1 MTRLATNRAN
11 RENKD
16 NEKTRIQFDRRRHRP
31 VTQIGG
37 AEITLTADTAAQIAQ
52 PRLATPF
59 VGREITILRLID
71 LAAESL
77 VVTALLVELALV
89 LANVV
94 ARVYFQHSFLWT
106 DEIARLA
113 LSILAFIGG
122 AVAYR
127 RRDHAFVRVILSR
140 LPARGERGCLAFA
153 DVIVLFVAGI
163 TGFAS
168 AEFLA
173 SSWDELTPIFQMP
186 AALIALP
193 LPIGMALLMLYAS
206 VNLVREHGRMALG
219 VGVVF
224 AAFVAIAALTRDV
237 WLPLLGDDAS
247 IIAALSLFFVAILAG
262 VPVGFV
268 LLLSTATYLW
278 GTGTASLVVLPQTMV
293 NGTGNFILLAVPF
306 FILAGLVMERGG
318 ISIRLVR
325 FIHALVGHMRGGLL
339 QVTVG
344 SMYVVSGL
352 SGSKP
357 ADVAAVGT
365 VMRDELSE
373 RHGAAEGAAVL
384 AASAVMGETVP
395 PSIAMLIVGS
405 ITNVSLGAMF
415 IGGLVPAAV
424 MALCLMMLIY
434 VRARAGGAPRLPRA
448 GLNVVARAGLGAVL
462 PLLMPG
468 TLLAGILL
476 GVATP
481 TEIAAIAVVYGILL
495 SSLVYREMT
504 LRGFMRI
511 VLDTTALTG
520 VLLFI
525 FAAAS
530 SFSWTLT
537 VAYLPQRLVVLLQSV
552 GDSAAIFMVCS
563 IVLLILVGVLLEG
576 LPSLNVLAPLLIPIA
591 GKLGLSELHYAL
603 VLIIAMGIG
612 GFMPFAGVG
621 FYVCCAVMRCDI
633 ETASRAML
641 PYLVMLI
648 AGLLVVAFVPWFTL
662 FLPHYFGFRG

>member
-1 MTRLATNRAN
+1 MDASA
-11 RENKD
+11 
-16 NEKTRIQFDRRRHRP
+16 
-31 VTQIGG
+31 V
-37 AEITLTADTAAQIAQ
+37 EILSADTGGLVARTPANAAPA
-52 PRLATPF
+52 
-59 VGREITILRLID
+59 GREMTALWLID
-71 LAAESL
+71 RAAESL
-77 VVTALLVELALV
+77 IVAALLGELVLV
-89 LANVV
+89 LANVA
-94 ARVYFQHSFLWT
+94 ARIYFQRSFLWT
-106 DEIARLA
+106 DEVARLA

-153 DVIVLFVAGI
+153 DVVVLFVAGL
-163 TGFAS
+163 TGYAS
-168 AEFLA
+168 IEFLG
-173 SSWDELTPIFQMP
+173 SSWGEYTPIFQMP

-193 LPIGMALLMLYAS
+193 LPVGMVLLMLYSA
-206 VNLVREHGRMALG
+206 VNLKREHRLMALWTG
-219 VGVVF
+219 
-224 AAFVAIAALTRDV
+224 AAFAVTIAIAALTRDV
-237 WLPLLGDDAS
+237 WLPLLGDDAA
-247 IIAALSLFFVAILAG
+247 IIAALSLFFIAILAG

-268 LLLSTATYLW
+268 LLLATATYLW

-325 FIHALVGHMRGGLL
+325 FIHALVGHMQGGLL
-339 QVTVG
+339 QVTVA

-365 VMRDELSE
+365 VMRDELRE

-384 AASAVMGETVP
+384 AAAAVMGETVP

-405 ITNVSLGAMF
+405 ITSVSVGAMF
-415 IGGLVPAAV
+415 IGGLIPAAV
-424 MALCLMMLIY
+424 MALCLMILIY
-434 VRARAGGAPRLPRA
+434 VRARASGTPRTPRA
-448 GLNVVARAGLGAVL
+448 STYVIARAGLGAIL

-468 TLLAGILL
+468 SLLAGILL

-481 TEIAAIAVVYGILL
+481 TEIAALAVVYGLVL
-495 SSLVYREMT
+495 SIVFYREMSFG
-504 LRGFMRI
+504 GFIRI
-511 VLDTTALTG
+511 AVDTAALTG

-537 VAYLPQRLVVLLQSV
+537 VAYLPQRLVSLLQSV
-552 GDSAAIFMVCS
+552 GDSQAIFMICS
-563 IVLLILVGVLLEG
+563 IILLILVGVLLEG

-641 PYLVMLI
+641 PDLIMLI
-648 AGLLVVAFVPWFTL
+648 AGLLVIAFVPWFTL
-662 FLPHYFGFRG
+662 ALPHYFGFHG

>member
-1 MTRLATNRAN
+1 V
-11 RENKD
+11 
-16 NEKTRIQFDRRRHRP
+16 TRI
-31 VTQIGG
+31 GG
-37 AEITLTADTAAQIAQ
+37 VEIALTADTAGQLVQ
-52 PRLATPF
+52 PPLATPF
-59 VGREITILRLID
+59 AGREIAALRWID
-71 LAAESL
+71 LVAES
-77 VVTALLVELALV
+77 VVVAALLIELVLV

-168 AEFLA
+168 IEFLT
-173 SSWDELTPIFQMP
+173 SSWNELTPIFQMP
-186 AALIALP
+186 AAVIALP
-193 LPIGMALLMLYAS
+193 LPIGMVLMILYAA
-206 VNLVREHGRMALG
+206 VNLVRDHGKTGLG
-219 VGVVF
+219 VGIAF
-224 AAFVAIAALTRDV
+224 AATIAVAALTRDV
-237 WLPLLGDDAS
+237 WLPLLGDDAA
-247 IIAALSLFFVAILAG
+247 IIAALSLFFIAILAG

-325 FIHALVGHMRGGLL
+325 FIHALVGHLRGGLL

-415 IGGLVPAAV
+415 IGGLIPAAV
-424 MALCLMMLIY
+424 MALSLMLLIY
-434 VRARAGGAPRLPRA
+434 SRARASGAPRLPRA
-448 GLNVVARAGLGAVL
+448 GVNTVARAGLGAIL

-495 SSLVYREMT
+495 SSLVYREMNW
-504 LRGFMRI
+504 RGLVRI
-511 VLDTTALTG
+511 VIDTTALTG

-525 FAAAS
+525 FSAAS

-537 VAYLPQRLVVLLQSV
+537 VAYLPQRLVALLQSV

-662 FLPHYFGFRG
+662 FLPHAFGFRG

>member
-1 MTRLATNRAN
+1 
-11 RENKD
+11 
-16 NEKTRIQFDRRRHRP
+16 
-31 VTQIGG
+31 
-37 AEITLTADTAAQIAQ
+37 
-52 PRLATPF
+52 
-59 VGREITILRLID
+59 
-71 LAAESL
+71 
-77 VVTALLVELALV
+77 
-89 LANVV
+89 
-94 ARVYFQHSFLWT
+94 
-106 DEIARLA
+106 
-113 LSILAFIGG
+113 
-122 AVAYR
+122 
-127 RRDHAFVRVILSR
+127 
-140 LPARGERGCLAFA
+140 
-153 DVIVLFVAGI
+153 
-163 TGFAS
+163 
-168 AEFLA
+168 
-173 SSWDELTPIFQMP
+173 
-186 AALIALP
+186 
-193 LPIGMALLMLYAS
+193 
-206 VNLVREHGRMALG
+206 
-219 VGVVF
+219 
-224 AAFVAIAALTRDV
+224 
-237 WLPLLGDDAS
+237 
-247 IIAALSLFFVAILAG
+247 
-262 VPVGFV
+262 
-268 LLLSTATYLW
+268 
-278 GTGTASLVVLPQTMV
+278 VVLPQTMV

-318 ISIRLVR
+318 ISIRLVG

-415 IGGLVPAAV
+415 IGGLIPAAV
-424 MALCLMMLIY
+424 MALCLMLLIY

-448 GLNVVARAGLGAVL
+448 GVNVVARAGLGAVL

-481 TEIAAIAVVYGILL
+481 TEIAAIAVIYGILL
-495 SSLVYREMT
+495 SSLVYRAMT
-504 LRGFMRI
+504 WRGFMRI
-511 VLDTTALTG
+511 VIDTTALTG

-537 VAYLPQRLVVLLQSV
+537 VAYLPQRLVILLQSV
-552 GDSAAIFMVCS
+552 GDSATIFMICS

-621 FYVCCAVMRCDI
+621 FYVCCAVMRCNI

-662 FLPHYFGFRG
+662 FLPHYFGFHG

>member
-1 MTRLATNRAN
+1 LRFFGPA
-11 RENKD
+11 
-16 NEKTRIQFDRRRHRP
+16 RRFNMMRGSALE
-31 VTQIGG
+31 VALTG
-37 AEITLTADTAAQIAQ
+37 AEQRVA
-52 PRLATPF
+52 LARDVASARTERTP
-59 VGREITILRLID
+59 LRYID

-77 VVTALLVELALV
+77 LVMALLGELVLV

-94 ARVYFQHSFLWT
+94 ARVYFQRSFLWT

-140 LPARGERGCLAFA
+140 LPSGGERGCLALA
-153 DVIVLFVAGI
+153 DVVVLFVAGL
-163 TGFAS
+163 TGFVS
-168 AEFLA
+168 IEFLA

-193 LPIGMALLMLYAS
+193 LPIGMALLMLYAG
-206 VNLVREHGRMALG
+206 VNLRRDHGTMALG
-219 VGVVF
+219 VGIVF
-224 AAFVAIAALTRDV
+224 AAAVTVAALTRDI
-237 WLPLLGDDAS
+237 WLPLLGDDAA

-278 GTGTASLVVLPQTMV
+278 GTGAASLVVLPQTMV

-339 QVTVG
+339 QVTVA

-365 VMRDELSE
+365 VMRDELGE

-405 ITNVSLGAMF
+405 ITNVSVGAMF

-424 MALCLMMLIY
+424 MALCLMTLIY
-434 VRARAGGAPRLPRA
+434 VRARASGAPRSPRA
-448 GLNVVARAGLGAVL
+448 GAGVVARAGLGAIL

-476 GVATP
+476 GIATP
-481 TEIAAIAVVYGILL
+481 TEIAAIAVVYGLVL
-495 SSLVYREMT
+495 SSVVYREMN
-504 LRGFMRI
+504 LQGFIRI
-511 VLDTTALTG
+511 ALDTAALTG

-552 GDSAAIFMVCS
+552 GDSQTIFMLCS

-648 AGLLVVAFVPWFTL
+648 AGLLIVAAVPWFTL
-662 FLPHYFGFRG
+662 ALPHYFGFHG

>member
-1 MTRLATNRAN
+1 MRASAIEVLSGDAGAPVVAHPRVDAPVARREATA
-11 RENKD
+11 
-16 NEKTRIQFDRRRHRP
+16 
-31 VTQIGG
+31 
-37 AEITLTADTAAQIAQ
+37 
-52 PRLATPF
+52 
-59 VGREITILRLID
+59 LRLID

-77 VVTALLVELALV
+77 IVAALLGELVLV
-89 LANVV
+89 LANVA
-94 ARVYFQHSFLWT
+94 ARVYFARSFLWT
-106 DEIARLA
+106 DEVARLA

-127 RRDHAFVRVILSR
+127 RRDHAFVRAILSR
-140 LPARGERGCLAFA
+140 LPSRGERGCLALA

-163 TGFAS
+163 TGYAS
-168 AEFLA
+168 IEFLG
-173 SSWDELTPIFQMP
+173 SSWGEYTPIFQMP

-193 LPIGMALLMLYAS
+193 LPIGMLLLMLYAAI
-206 VNLVREHGRMALG
+206 NLKRDHGMMAIWTG
-219 VGVVF
+219 
-224 AAFVAIAALTRDV
+224 AAFAITITIAALTRDV
-237 WLPLLGDDAS
+237 WLPLLGDDAA

-268 LLLSTATYLW
+268 LLLATATYLW

-325 FIHALVGHMRGGLL
+325 FIHALVGHMQGGLL
-339 QVTVG
+339 QVTVA

-384 AASAVMGETVP
+384 AAAAVMGETVP

-405 ITNVSLGAMF
+405 ITSVSVGAMF
-415 IGGLVPAAV
+415 IGGLIPAAV
-424 MALCLMMLIY
+424 MAICLMILIY
-434 VRARAGGAPRLPRA
+434 VRARASGTPRTPRA
-448 GLNVVARAGLGAVL
+448 SGYVMARAGLGAIL

-468 TLLAGILL
+468 ALLAGILL

-481 TEIAAIAVVYGILL
+481 TEIAALAVVYGLLL
-495 SSLVYREMT
+495 SGLLYREMN
-504 LRGFMRI
+504 FSAFIRI
-511 VLDTTALTG
+511 AIDTAALTG

-537 VAYLPQRLVVLLQSV
+537 VAYLPQRLVSLLQSV
-552 GDSAAIFMVCS
+552 GDSQAIFMICS
-563 IVLLILVGVLLEG
+563 IILLILVGVLLEG

-648 AGLLVVAFVPWFTL
+648 AGLLIVAFVPWFTL
-662 FLPHYFGFRG
+662 TLPHYFGFHG

>member
-1 MTRLATNRAN
+1 M
-11 RENKD
+11 
-16 NEKTRIQFDRRRHRP
+16 
-31 VTQIGG
+31 GG
-37 AEITLTADTAAQIAQ
+37 SSLDILLTSTGEPIAAASASAS
-52 PRLATPF
+52 PERS
-59 VGREITILRLID
+59 VLRLVD

-77 VVTALLVELALV
+77 VVAALLGELVLV

-94 ARVYFQHSFLWT
+94 ARVYFHHSFLWT

-140 LPARGERGCLAFA
+140 LPLGGERGCLALA
-153 DVIVLFVAGI
+153 DVVVLFVAGL
-163 TGFAS
+163 TGLVS
-168 AEFLA
+168 IEFLG

-193 LPIGMALLMLYAS
+193 LPVGMALLVLYAA
-206 VNLVREHGRMALG
+206 VNLRRDHGAMALG
-219 VGVVF
+219 VGAGF
-224 AAFVAIAALTRDV
+224 ATVVAIAALTRDS
-237 WLPLLGDDAS
+237 WLPMLGDDAA
-247 IIAALSLFFVAILAG
+247 IIAALGLFFIAILAG

-325 FIHALVGHMRGGLL
+325 FIHALVGHMQGGLL
-339 QVTVG
+339 QVTVA

-365 VMRDELSE
+365 VMRDELRE

-405 ITNVSLGAMF
+405 ITNVSVGAMF
-415 IGGLVPAAV
+415 IGGLLPAAV
-424 MALCLMMLIY
+424 MALCLMALIY
-434 VRARAGGAPRLPRA
+434 LRARASGAPRTHRA
-448 GLNVVARAGLGAVL
+448 GAGVVVRAGLGAIL

-468 TLLAGILL
+468 ALLAGILL
-476 GVATP
+476 GLATP
-481 TEIAAIAVVYGILL
+481 TEIAAIAVVYGIVL
-495 SSLVYREMT
+495 SGVVYREMT
-504 LRGFMRI
+504 LKGFVRI
-511 VLDTTALTG
+511 ALDTAALTG

-537 VAYLPQRLVVLLQSV
+537 VAYLPQRLVLLLQSV
-552 GDSAAIFMVCS
+552 GDSQAVFMICS
-563 IVLLILVGVLLEG
+563 IVLLVLVGVLLEG

-641 PYLVMLI
+641 PYLIVLL
-648 AGLLVVAFVPWFTL
+648 AGLLIVAFVPWFTL
-662 FLPHYFGFRG
+662 LLPHYFGFHG